1 MGPSFFSGGLA
12 FYSNIAGMGS
22 FHRANG
28 FSVRLILNGT
38 FTQQEFND
46 DYLGETIVIEG
57 LTYGYVYNSTTNKI
71 WLDRNLGA
79 TQVATSSTD
88 TDAYGWLYQWGR
100 LTDGHQIRTS
110 TTTAIL
116 SSTDVP
122 LTDDFITVA
131 IAPFDWR
138 TPQNDNLWQLIE
150 KLIGKNGKKAD
161 YNDLLNLP
169 ALQDITTGFVRYDG
183 AQSFSNSTE
192 ITVDSGAGATMM
204 PTVPTPVVSFSGLV
218 QPQ

>member
-1 MGPSFFSGGLA
+1 MNTLYRAYGGA
-12 FYSNIAGMGS
+12 
-22 FHRANG
+22 
-28 FSVRLILNGT
+28 VRLILNGT

-88 TDAYGWLYQWGR
+88 TAAYGWLYQWGR

-122 LTDDFITVA
+122 LTDDFITA
-131 IAPFDWR
+131 PIAPFDWR
-138 TPQNDNLWQLIE
+138 TPQNNNLWQQTTNSPDE
-150 KLIGKNGKKAD
+150 NGLNIVCRERIFCTAQKPED
-161 YNDLLNLP
+161 Y
-169 ALQDITTGFVRYDG
+169 
-183 AQSFSNSTE
+183 
-192 ITVDSGAGATMM
+192 
-204 PTVPTPVVSFSGLV
+204 TPNNNEYIIYE
-218 QPQ
+218 